1 MVWRTFP
8 KYKKSKNVIKKL
20 DTLNIKDLKKIMR
33 ALVRHNQKKAEF
45 NKENEANNNHNSR
58 ISNQYDTKIREHTN
72 ISSEAIKSWRQ
83 LYDSLN
89 QSKYGFF
96 EGIVTPSSITY
107 LDDRYPLSCKSKIE
121 ECQRL
126 KNLYNEHSVKASKL
140 EKEKSSKLKSVLQ
153 FKYRDPY
160 ISINGVRMRVE
171 IDRWSMSKVQTEI
184 YKREQKEEQ
193 EKEEVNILKARV
205 TDKVKTIRK
214 QAKKYNDIESQI
226 KKLSN
231 CPYCGCTLYKSDAH
245 LDHIY
250 PISKGGLSV
259 ESNLVFV
266 CTKCNLSKTNLTL
279 RNFIRSEKLD
289 ENLVYERLE
298 ILKKDF

>member
-1 MVWRTFP
+1 MVWRTYP

-33 ALVRHNQKKAEF
+33 ALVRYNQKKGEF
-45 NKENEANNNHNSR
+45 NKENDENNNFNSK
-58 ISNQYDTKIREHTN
+58 ISNQYDIKIRDHEN
-72 ISSEAIKSWRQ
+72 ISSEAHKSWKK
-83 LYDSLN
+83 LYNSLS
-89 QSKYGFF
+89 QSKYGFL
-96 EGIVTPSSITY
+96 EGVLTTSSITY
-107 LDDRYPLSCKSKIE
+107 LDDKYPLSCKSKIE

-126 KNLYNEHSVKASKL
+126 SNRYNEHSVKMFAL
-140 EKEKSSKLKSVLQ
+140 IDEKSSKLKSTLY

-160 ISINGVRMRVE
+160 ISINGIKMRVE
-171 IDRWSMSKVQTEI
+171 IERWSIAEVQTEI
-184 YKREQKEEQ
+184 YKKEQ
-193 EKEEVNILKARV
+193 EEKQAKEEVNILKARV

-214 QAKKYNDIESQI
+214 QAKKYDDIESQI
-226 KKLSN
+226 KKFSR
-231 CPYCGCTLYKSDAH
+231 CPYCGCTLYKSDSH

-266 CTKCNLSKTNLTL
+266 CTKCNQSKTNLTL
-279 RNFIRSEKLD
+279 RNFIRKEKLD